1 MEVCTTDSGK
11 MDKNKG
17 MACNII
23 GTATFTKA
31 SGQTARGTDTA
42 YSISK
47 TAASSRASGT
57 MTK

>member
-1 MEVCTTDSGK
+1 
-11 MDKNKG
+11 MDKNKE